1 MLLLVLQGFGFLGL
15 SLLFSLFQI
24 VGVCFIEAA
33 WFVELVFYGFGVNF
47 SLLIIFETSIK
58 FN

>member
-24 VGVCFIEAA
+24 VGICFIEAA

-47 SLLIIFETSIK
+47 SLLIIFET
-58 FN
+58 